1 MAKNLSST
9 TPASPIEPPR
19 PLPLEGVG
27 RATRKAPTKHPLL
40 VLIALPG
47 EVSVIRRYVH
57 ADPAL
62 DERLVTVRVVRR
74 ELRGGADG
82 VRLLRQGR
90 WNLDGLVD
98 NVLMRGQVLLHP
110 ERVSYLADDG
120 IAAVE
125 EHGYRLAWETLDG
138 DDIVTTDAGRRQYA
152 DTLAQWASNGTI
164 PRPTLAALTRA
175 RETTASILDRMS
187 TPTIDPVSGAI
198 VALAKSDVAGC
209 ASIARDLAAID
220 RALGEL

>member
-1 MAKNLSST
+1 M
-9 TPASPIEPPR
+9 
-19 PLPLEGVG
+19 
-27 RATRKAPTKHPLL
+27 
-40 VLIALPG
+40 LIALPG